1 MDFNKDLRLSFPK
14 HKLTVKKLIYVLLK
28 KLDLKHILY
37 NIYVG
42 NYSIELSFK
51 ETKEA
56 LEYDNET
63 KYFYQNEDNN
73 ELVHFKTKVKKN
85 DFRDKSSK
93 LFYEFK
99 IAGDSE
105 LIPINIYKNYL
116 TVDNFA
122 KNNAMFTLS
131 KSFNIFNN
139 DLDDPYFQQKMNG
152 LYKSILFFDNH
163 QNNFLPFIIYL
174 DAVSGNL
181 EKVKQSKDVDISL
194 NSASKFYSFKS
205 LFEVDKPISL
215 PKQESK
221 NKVIDIILKN
231 RKLFQK
237 STLNLLRAN
246 GTNYTITIDKRD
258 KTNISFN
265 GFTVFTGKYIN
276 RFKYI
281 DHPGL
286 NFFTKYL
293 EYVDQIDTFDY
304 QIQKVLLKTL

>member
-1 MDFNKDLRLSFPK
+1 MDFNKDLQLSFPK
-14 HKLTVKKLIYVLLK
+14 HKLTVKKLIYILLK

-51 ETKEA
+51 ESNTA
-56 LEYDNET
+56 LEYDSES

-73 ELVHFKTKVKKN
+73 ELVHFKIKVNKN
-85 DFRDKSSK
+85 SKSPSK

-99 IAGDSE
+99 IAGNSE

-174 DAVSGNL
+174 DAISSNL
-181 EKVKQSKDVDISL
+181 EKIKQSKDVDISL

-205 LFEVDKPISL
+205 LFEVDKPINL
-215 PKQESK
+215 PKQK
-221 NKVIDIILKN
+221 NKDKVIDIILKN

-237 STLNLLRAN
+237 STLKLLRAN
-246 GTNYTITIDKRD
+246 GTNYTITIDKKD
-258 KTNISFN
+258 KINISFN
-265 GFTVFTGKYIN
+265 GFTVFIGIYIN

-281 DHPGL
+281 EHPGL